1 MTALPDHTT
10 PDELAR
16 EMGLSPRRVR
26 ARARDLG
33 ACRIFGNR
41 MVLLPEDVTAIMEA
55 SRPCHLKSTSA
66 AKSGI
71 TGGPLPDGSYEAHK
85 GSEQGNCPANCRRHR
100 RAAVARSSQ
109 WTGGHADVCA
119 GLDAL
124 PACWQV

>member
-26 ARARDLG
+26 AMARDLG

-41 MVLLPEDVTAIMEA
+41 VVLLPEDVTAIMEA
-55 SRPCHLKSTSA
+55 SRPCHSRSTSA

-71 TGGPLPDGSYEAHK
+71 TGGPLPDGSYEALQRLRARKLPSELPPTSK
-85 GSEQGNCPANCRRHR
+85 GSSGKVISMDRRPR
-100 RAAVARSSQ
+100 
-109 WTGGHADVCA
+109 
-119 GLDAL
+119 
-124 PACWQV
+124 